1 MDVLLHHEM
10 KNNKMNWIKRND
22 QPLSKEDSSGERVI
36 VEMYSSNKNETPTYR
51 GTVKLN
57 SCIGRIAFTLIDIDS
72 KKKWVNRLANHNLI
86 EGDIFGVEYSTYE
99 HYNLAWPVS
108 DREYVLKAKWTI
120 DNNAESQSAKLEISS
135 TTHKKY
141 PLRNDRVRGDLESL
155 IFHLKEVT
163 PETTEITVEIKADPK
178 GKLPKFLANQIQH
191 NWPLTTLRALSKEV
205 SQGEERHKLFL

>member
-1 MDVLLHHEM
+1 
-10 KNNKMNWIKRND
+10 MNWIKTND
-22 QPLSKEDSSGERVI
+22 QPLSKEGSSGERVI

-57 SCIGRIAFTLIDIDS
+57 SGIGRIAFTLIEIDS
-72 KKKWVNRLANHNLI
+72 KKKWVNRLTNHDLI
-86 EGDIFGVEYSTYE
+86 EGDIFGMEYSTYE
-99 HYNLAWPVS
+99 HYNLSWPVS

-120 DNNAESQSAKLEISS
+120 DNNAETPSAKLEISS

-163 PETTEITVEIKADPK
+163 PETTEVTVEIKVDPK
-178 GKLPKFLANQIQH
+178 GKLPKFLANQIQK
-191 NWPLTTLRALSKEV
+191 NWPLTALRALSKEV